1 MDVPL
6 TPTAVLELVSS
17 IIYNVGAP
25 VFWNCAEDFLIAG
38 CLFFFV
44 FFLNI

>member
-1 MDVPL
+1 MNEPL
-6 TPTAVLELVSS
+6 TPTAVLVLVSS

-38 CLFFFV
+38 SFF
-44 FFLNI
+44 

>member
-1 MDVPL
+1 MNEPL

-25 VFWNCAEDFLIAG
+25 VFWNCAEDFFD
-38 CLFFFV
+38 CWWFFFKYLIV
-44 FFLNI
+44 D